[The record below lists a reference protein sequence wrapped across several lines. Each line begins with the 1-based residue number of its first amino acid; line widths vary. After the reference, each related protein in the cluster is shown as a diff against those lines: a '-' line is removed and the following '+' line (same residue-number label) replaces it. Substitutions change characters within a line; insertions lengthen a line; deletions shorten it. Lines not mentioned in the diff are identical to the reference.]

1 MKPDAFPYIIEPLRS
16 FAVDLSTLTVDPN
29 NTRKHD
35 ARSIDGV
42 KRSLQKFGQR
52 LPIIVQKQGLLV
64 RVGNGR
70 VLAARQLGWTHIA
83 ALVVDESEAD
93 ALQYAIADN
102 RTGELS
108 DWDYESLANQL
119 KSLSSAL
126 TNFNYTDLGWDEFDV
141 GAIMDSIGE
150 TLSSSVGGPAG
161 TSDGLGEDSLPS
173 SAVSVPVVVGTGSKT
188 AESYL
193 IIMFTS
199 PAQQQA
205 FLEAHATERKNGKA
219 FDLNRRNYKM
229 SDFPDLIPA
238 GVVVE
243 EDDDL
248 LSEEEEL

>member
-29 NTRKHD
+29 NTRKHN

-119 KSLSSAL
+119 KSLSTGLSD
-126 TNFNYTDLGWDEFDV
+126 FQYEDLGFTKFEMQDV
-141 GAIMDSIGE
+141 
-150 TLSSSVGGPAG
+150 LSK
-161 TSDGLGEDSLPS
+161 LEQ
-173 SAVSVPVVVGTGSKT
+173 SATT
-188 AESYL
+188 IAL
-193 IIMFTS
+193 
-199 PAQQQA
+199 
-205 FLEAHATERKNGKA
+205 
-219 FDLNRRNYKM
+219 
-229 SDFPDLIPA
+229 
-238 GVVVE
+238 
-243 EDDDL
+243 
-248 LSEEEEL
+248 EEEEDLESKVAPAKFASVDENIKTEHVCPKCGFRYSGGGSVTSVVDSDADFS

>member
-1 MKPDAFPYIIEPLRS
+1 MKPDALPYIIEPLRH

-119 KSLSSAL
+119 KSLSTKL
-126 TNFNYTDLGWDEFDV
+126 PDFQYEDLGFTKFEMQDV
-141 GAIMDSIGE
+141 
-150 TLSSSVGGPAG
+150 LSK
-161 TSDGLGEDSLPS
+161 LEQ
-173 SAVSVPVVVGTGSKT
+173 SATT
-188 AESYL
+188 IAL
-193 IIMFTS
+193 
-199 PAQQQA
+199 
-205 FLEAHATERKNGKA
+205 
-219 FDLNRRNYKM
+219 
-229 SDFPDLIPA
+229 
-238 GVVVE
+238 
-243 EDDDL
+243 
-248 LSEEEEL
+248 EEEEDLESKVAPAEFASVDENIKTEHVCPKCGFRYSGGGSVVSTVSSDADFS